1 MVAAGTWT
9 LRGILRRRAPQDDG
23 QRAEKERRKKERRK
37 KKKKQVPHPPALR
50 AYGLRMTPKSDCDRQ
65 RQRQRQKPEAEAEA
79 EAEAKAKAKAKGKGR
94 GRLLKLARAEGSFV
108 ALLLSMTA
116 WGGRC
121 YSPST
126 FPQRRVH
133 RRLIQEL
140 LAWRAH
146 LLVIRKLLEA
156 LLWQLRRSE

>member
-79 EAEAKAKAKAKGKGR
+79 EAEAKAKAKGKGR